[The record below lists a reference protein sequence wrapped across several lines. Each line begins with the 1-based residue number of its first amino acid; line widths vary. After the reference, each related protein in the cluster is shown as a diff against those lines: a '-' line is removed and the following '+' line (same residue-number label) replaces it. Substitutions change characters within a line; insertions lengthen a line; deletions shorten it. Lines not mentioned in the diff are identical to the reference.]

1 MLGVPEPGQE
11 EGGGWTIADPIG
23 GGSDH
28 ESYKYPSVPRGATRG
43 IDKGRGMAQGRGNPE
58 EPRGPHEALR
68 GAGCFTSGVS
78 TLPRRRQGEG
88 GAQRRAK

>member
-28 ESYKYPSVPRGATRG
+28 ESCKYPSALRGATRG

-78 TLPRRRQGEG
+78 TLPR
-88 GAQRRAK
+88 